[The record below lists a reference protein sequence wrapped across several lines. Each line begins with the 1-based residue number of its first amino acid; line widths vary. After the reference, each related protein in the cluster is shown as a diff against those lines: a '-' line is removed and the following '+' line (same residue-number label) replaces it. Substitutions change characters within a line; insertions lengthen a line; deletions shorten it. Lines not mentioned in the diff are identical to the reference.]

1 MQKLAFVLAAIA
13 TLGGVLVAGRWRQD
27 NKAAI
32 HAQNEPLLVAPA
44 PSVSRLPAPP
54 PLVDPRVPVAEAAPR
69 AAPHASTV
77 SVKPGET
84 LLEICVAS
92 FGRCN
97 PELLQEIRRL
107 NPQMNNLDHI
117 EPGQTIQLP
126 LAVANLGQPRELSI
140 PESNHE

>member
-1 MQKLAFVLAAIA
+1 MQKFAFVLAATA
-13 TLGGVLVAGRWRQD
+13 ALGGVLVASRWQQD

-32 HAQNEPLLVAPA
+32 HAQSEPLVVAPT
-44 PSVSRLPAPP
+44 PSVSSLPAPP
-54 PLVDPRVPVAEAAPR
+54 PLSDPRVPVAEESQE

-126 LAVANLGQPRELSI
+126 LSVANLGRPGELSI
-140 PESNHE
+140 SGSNHE

>member
-1 MQKLAFVLAAIA
+1 
-13 TLGGVLVAGRWRQD
+13 
-27 NKAAI
+27 
-32 HAQNEPLLVAPA
+32 
-44 PSVSRLPAPP
+44 
-54 PLVDPRVPVAEAAPR
+54 VPVVEELPR
-69 AAPHASTV
+69 AVPHAITV

-97 PELLQEIRRL
+97 PELLQKIRRL

-126 LAVANLGQPRELSI
+126 LAVANLAQPGGLSI

>member
-1 MQKLAFVLAAIA
+1 M
-13 TLGGVLVAGRWRQD
+13 GGILVAGRWWLGS
-27 NKAAI
+27 KSAI
-32 HAQNEPLLVAPA
+32 HAQTAPLLIAPT
-44 PSVSRLPAPP
+44 PSNSALPSPP
-54 PLVDPRVPVAEAAPR
+54 ALYDPPVPVAEDSPR
-69 AAPHASTV
+69 AASHANTV

-107 NPQMNNLDHI
+107 NPQVNNLDHI

-126 LAVANLGQPRELSI
+126 LAVAHLGQPGELSI
-140 PESNHE
+140 PESHHE

>member
-1 MQKLAFVLAAIA
+1 MKKFAFALVA
-13 TLGGVLVAGRWRQD
+13 TVALGGILVAGRWWPV

-32 HAQNEPLLVAPA
+32 HAQSEPLLVAPT
-44 PSVSRLPAPP
+44 PSDSALPP
-54 PLVDPRVPVAEAAPR
+54 PALSDRPVPVAEESPR
-69 AAPHASTV
+69 PVPHASTV

-117 EPGQTIQLP
+117 EPGETIQLP
-126 LAVANLGQPRELSI
+126 LAVANLGQPGDLSI